1 MEKFVIYTFGSIF
14 GFLLLHTL
22 IRGLFDSQLQHLKGR
37 LRMKDDQLAELERA
51 HREELRMLKRE
62 LRVSEAER
70 ELEFEAR
77 ERDLEVREREL
88 SLLERATRRKNRG
101 GDQKQAEGN

>member
-22 IRGLFDSQLQHLKGR
+22 IRGLFDSQLQSLKQR
-37 LRMKDDQLAELERA
+37 LRMKDDQIAELERA

-70 ELEFEAR
+70 ELDFEAR
-77 ERDLEVREREL
+77 ELDLEIRAREL
-88 SLLERATRRKNRG
+88 QSLERAAKRKNKG
-101 GDQKQAEGN
+101 GGQKQVEAN